1 MAEREVTYDK
11 AVDSIIMVRVSESD
25 SAQSPPPGFSWG
37 DYLGALVTEAGTL
50 TAVAWKLAERGS
62 GDEDVA
68 SIERA
73 LRRMRSRGQRDG
85 GSWGKRLLRTFGVPR
100 AVEDR
105 LRFMGLYHS
114 PFNDLP
120 LPLCLD
126 QLRLFDHPPLSESKA
141 RVWLHLGFAST
152 SLRSRNFE
160 DATRHLEKAQAV
172 AGISDDA
179 RIEGRLARAYLQ
191 SRVGTDSD
199 VINELDAVEELLR
212 SATLSNAD
220 RACFTARL
228 IDQRA
233 FRLNLRR
240 DFAAALSL
248 FQSLPQDDTHPFAS
262 YRRDA
267 GLAHGYLRTGRTD
280 EALRSAQRA
289 CEHAG
294 DGGYTRLRVMALLA
308 LARIE
313 GPTESADTLRRAR
326 AIAARLEDEELLTRI
341 ARAER

>member
-1 MAEREVTYDK
+1 MA
-11 AVDSIIMVRVSESD
+11 RVSESQ

-37 DYLGALVTEAGTL
+37 DYLGALVTETGTL

-152 SLRSRNFE
+152 SLRSRSFDE
-160 DATRHLEKAQAV
+160 AARHLDQAAAV
-172 AGISDDA
+172 AGVSDDA
-179 RIEGRLARAYLQ
+179 RLEGRLARAYLR
-191 SRVGTDSD
+191 SRIGTDD
-199 VINELDAVEELLR
+199 EVIAELDAVEELLK
-212 SATLSNAD
+212 SAALSPGD
-220 RACFTARL
+220 RACFVARL
-228 IDQRA
+228 VDQRA

-240 DFAAALSL
+240 DFSAALSL
-248 FQSLPQDDTHPFAS
+248 YQSLPLDDTHPFAS

-267 GLAHGYLRTGRTD
+267 GLAHGYLRTGRQG

-313 GPTESADTLRRAR
+313 GAPASVDTLRRAR
-326 AIAARLEDEELLTRI
+326 AIAARLEDEELLIRI

>member
-1 MAEREVTYDK
+1 MA
-11 AVDSIIMVRVSESD
+11 RVSESQ

-37 DYLGALVTEAGTL
+37 DYLGALITEAGTL

-100 AVEDR
+100 TVEDR

-160 DATRHLEKAQAV
+160 EAARHLDQAMAV
-172 AGISDDA
+172 AGVSDDA
-179 RIEGRLARAYLQ
+179 RLEGRLARAYLS
-191 SRVGTDSD
+191 SRSGTDAE
-199 VINELDAVEELLR
+199 VVAELDAVEKLLPD
-212 SATLSNAD
+212 AALSPGD
-220 RACFTARL
+220 RACFVARL
-228 IDQRA
+228 VDQRA
-233 FRLNLRR
+233 FRLNLRQ
-240 DFAAALSL
+240 DFAAALAL
-248 FQSLPQDDTHPFAS
+248 YASLPQGDVHPFAS

-267 GLAHGYLRTGRTD
+267 GLAHGYLRTGRHD

-294 DGGYTRLRVMALLA
+294 DGGYTRLRVMALLT

-313 GPTESADTLRRAR
+313 GPPSSVETLRRAR